1 MKKAVFGPLFFL
13 QIADSIIY
21 AIGSEEDNH
30 MKTKKSV
37 EHLKQQLLSLGP
49 VLPGSISEQWNVCG
63 TPGCKCKGTVNP
75 KKHGPYYQLSFSVG
89 GRSSSMFIKKEDI
102 AEARK
107 RVKRY
112 QEFKKLTME
121 LVQAYVD
128 MIRTEGFRRGKH
140 DR

>member
-1 MKKAVFGPLFFL
+1 MK
-13 QIADSIIY
+13 ST
-21 AIGSEEDNH
+21 
-30 MKTKKSV
+30 KTI
-37 EHLKQQLLSLGP
+37 EQLKQKLLNLGP

-63 TPGCKCKGTVNP
+63 TPGCKCKDPADP
-75 KKHGPYYQLSFSVG
+75 KKHGPYYQLSFSVA
-89 GRSSSMFIKKEDI
+89 GRSSSLFIKNEDV
-102 AEARK
+102 AEVRK

-128 MIRTEGFRRGKH
+128 LVRSEGFRRGTH

>member
-1 MKKAVFGPLFFL
+1 MK
-13 QIADSIIY
+13 I
-21 AIGSEEDNH
+21 
-30 MKTKKSV
+30 KKSV
-37 EHLKQQLLSLGP
+37 EQLKQELLMLGP

-63 TPGCKCKGTVNP
+63 TPGCKCKDAANP

-102 AEARK
+102 ADVRK

-128 MIRTEGFRRGKH
+128 LIRSEGFRRAKH

>member
-1 MKKAVFGPLFFL
+1 MKP
-13 QIADSIIY
+13 Q
-21 AIGSEEDNH
+21 N
-30 MKTKKSV
+30 KTGQ
-37 EHLKQQLLSLGP
+37 LKQKLLDLGP

-63 TPGCKCKGTVNP
+63 TPGCKCKDSKNP

-102 AEARK
+102 SEARK
-107 RVKRY
+107 RVRNY

-121 LVQAYVD
+121 LVQAHVD
-128 MIRTEGFRRGKH
+128 LIRSNGFRRAQY